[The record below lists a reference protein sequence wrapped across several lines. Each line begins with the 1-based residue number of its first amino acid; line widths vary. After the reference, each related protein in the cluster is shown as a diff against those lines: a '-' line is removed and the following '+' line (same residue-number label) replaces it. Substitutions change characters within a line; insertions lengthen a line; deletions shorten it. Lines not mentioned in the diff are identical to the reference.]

1 MITYWRIETQWTR
14 LDEGASQVVH
24 LVNTDSSWF
33 IYSRTLTAEEVTS
46 MKAMLTDGA
55 ESISS
60 AQWAPVLAIAQT
72 NAANL

>member
-1 MITYWRIETQWTR
+1 MITYWRIDTQWTR
-14 LDEGASQVVH
+14 LNEDNYQVVH

-33 IYSRTLTAEEVTS
+33 IYSRTLTAEEATS
-46 MKAMLTDGA
+46 MKAMLTNGA

-60 AQWAPVLAIAQT
+60 AQWEPVLEIAQT